1 MGPIKDVGIYYTM
14 IEEYIADPITWY
26 SGRELKFTP
35 KHFVVANTKL
45 TEESRIWIMNKLR
58 GRFSIV
64 HKIKDD
70 MEFLQIL
77 GFNGYPAFED
87 PKEAIAYELVWS

>member
-1 MGPIKDVGIYYTM
+1 MMD
-14 IEEYIADPITWY
+14 EYNIDPVTWY
-26 SGRELKFTP
+26 SERELKFTP

-64 HKIKDD
+64 HKVKDD

-87 PKEAIAYELVWS
+87 PKEAITYELVWS